1 MPSRLHVTR
10 RQIVSRGLHHTC
22 PNCGGHTLFQTGKR
36 FALNPTCPACGLKLD
51 RGDGFFL
58 GPFVISY
65 TVTVAFAIVPL
76 LVLAIFGV
84 IGPTPAII
92 LGGGCALAIPALLY
106 RSSWSWWLM
115 GYFYFL
121 PEKLPHNR
129 GARCEDEEA

>member
-1 MPSRLHVTR
+1 M
-10 RQIVSRGLHHTC
+10 
-22 PNCGGHTLFQTGKR
+22 FQTGKR
-36 FALNPTCPACGLKLD
+36 FAINPACPACGLKLD

-65 TVTVAFAIVPL
+65 TVTVASAIVPL
-76 LVLAIFGV
+76 RVLSIFGV
-84 IGPTPAII
+84 IGPTTAIT

-121 PEKLPHNR
+121 PEKLPRNR
-129 GARCEDEEA
+129 GVLHEDEEE